1 MKNSRKVILA
11 TLLAFVML
19 FSSFAVLNVSATPDD
34 DDVEPVA
41 NLYYFN
47 DYYPTVPKSQ
57 MDEEYPD
64 ISSVYD
70 HKWIDGEDFNIMV
83 GNNYFESI
91 ADESIVV
98 IDIKTFL
105 PNTFTLYNLF
115 YSLKSRD
122 CMIIFVT
129 IYEEEDFNDT
139 DFMDYVDEYVV
150 SEFQR
155 LRNFLDL
162 HFQWVGDVN
171 ENLGADEYSPLQNTV
186 FFIDG
191 RLINDEE
198 YSSDIENLCADSPF
212 LRIMLEE
219 LAENCG
225 YQITDSTSYEGI
237 FNPLVDNEGIQ
248 ILAHVGHDEYLNLDS
263 GTIYEISSLPELYS
277 YDNFS
282 CDHISAI
289 GFSHL
294 ESNFYEFLVVAQN
307 YARRQLSSDLPVGI
321 MEVEPFVPG
330 TPLLDFLTDRQL
342 IAMYHEENEKE
353 WNLFFPA
360 LNNVIHDILL

>member
-1 MKNSRKVILA
+1 MKNSRKVVLA

-34 DDVEPVA
+34 DDVEPIA

-57 MDEEYPD
+57 MDEEHPD
-64 ISSVYD
+64 ISSIYD
-70 HKWIDGEDFNIMV
+70 HKWIDSSDFTTMV
-83 GNNYFESI
+83 FNDYFESI
-91 ADESIVV
+91 AYGTIVV
-98 IDIKTFL
+98 IDIKSFKPETSI
-105 PNTFTLYNLF
+105 LYDLF
-115 YSLKSRD
+115 SSLKDRG
-122 CMIIFVT
+122 CMTIFVT

-155 LRNFLDL
+155 LRNFLRL
-162 HFQWVGDVN
+162 HFEWVKDT
-171 ENLGADEYSPLQNTV
+171 NLQFGADEYSPLQNTV

-219 LAENCG
+219 LGEKFG

-237 FNPLVDNEGIQ
+237 FNSIVDNEGIQ

-263 GTIYEISSLPELYS
+263 GTIYETSSLQELYS
-277 YDNFS
+277 NDILSSSYV
-282 CDHISAI
+282 SAI

-294 ESNFYEFLVVAQN
+294 ESNFYNFLDVGQDYV
-307 YARRQLSSDLPVGI
+307 RRQLSSDLPVGI

-330 TPLLDFLTDRQL
+330 TPLLDFLTHRNL
-342 IAMYHEENEKE
+342 IALYNEETYKE